1 MSNYGLEK
9 GNGIAIAHTHKNVPI
24 HINAGGV
31 YFVNVKNLKN
41 NYIRNANL
49 VTKDFDKAIAFIDQW
64 LDGNNEVWAN
74 VWIVRKYLPFMRK
87 KKIKVKLGDTVTY
100 SDGSD
105 HTKLDQKFVLP
116 EKFEVT
122 QAYSNIMGLYN
133 KYKAANNKIK
143 EAETEKA
150 NIVEMYNKEIDK
162 IKDMYFDVTTI
173 DLEA

>member
-1 MSNYGLEK
+1 MSNYGLES
-9 GNGIAIAHTHKNVPI
+9 GNGIAIAHTHNNVPI

-31 YFVNVKNLKN
+31 YFVNVKNVKD
-41 NYIRNANL
+41 NYIRNANII
-49 VTKDFDKAIAFIDQW
+49 TKDFDKAIAFIDQW
-64 LDGNNEVWAN
+64 LDENNEVWAS

-116 EKFEVT
+116 ENFEVT
-122 QAYSNIMGLYN
+122 QAYTTITKLYN

-143 EAETEKA
+143 EAQLEKDD
-150 NIVEMYNKEIDK
+150 ITSKYNLEVDK

-173 DLEA
+173 EL